1 MSLAPLLAA
10 SPTVQAHAF
19 LAFFAMILG
28 AIQFALP
35 KGVLWHQ
42 SVGWSFALVMML
54 VAGTSFFIHTINIWG
69 VWSPIHILS
78 VLTLVTVPL
87 AVWRA
92 HQGDVERH
100 RKAMILIY
108 ALALVV
114 TGGFTLYP
122 GRVMHRVF
130 FGG

>member
-54 VAGTSFFIHTINIWG
+54 VAGTSFFIHTINI
-69 VWSPIHILS
+69 LS